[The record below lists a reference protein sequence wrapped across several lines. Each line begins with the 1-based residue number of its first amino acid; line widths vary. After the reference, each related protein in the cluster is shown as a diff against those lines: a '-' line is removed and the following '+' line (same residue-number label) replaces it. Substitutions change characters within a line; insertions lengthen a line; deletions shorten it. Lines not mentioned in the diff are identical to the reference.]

1 MRVQVAPQR
10 DRVGGKFGRDDE
22 GSHAVRFAASGKATA
37 RHLNLRTSQSAAQM
51 GLVSNGR
58 LNVWGKALVCVVTA
72 WALYSVMPD
81 WIRTWPYGA
90 TVSRLPLEVDDSG
103 VVQSVDPSALRPAP
117 TASGR
122 AHARKRAANAPLI
135 AVGDKIGL
143 DRRNCLRDGVTSD
156 VCRDLLA
163 LYGGSGGIQF
173 LTLNHPPVAVYD
185 VNSGQAVLVSPEPS
199 QEPWYTKILL
209 ALDQLGAMAFIGLSA
224 FMVWR
229 KPTPAT
235 AGFFLYSAW
244 FNPGQSYVGY
254 ALIQPYP
261 LLVFAQ
267 ELVQA
272 IVVALG
278 LIGFLVFAVR
288 FPTADRPLNHWELRT
303 LPVVAA
309 LLLLLQLGTFLT
321 PFGARSA
328 EVFANALTVI
338 ETAVSL
344 AVVAILILRGRRMV
358 AHHQPVEWQRTRL
371 VYWVL
376 GFALPPYVL
385 AELIAQAMVPSS
397 WLPASAGDQDA
408 VVYALFI
415 PAALMPFVIYE
426 AARRTRVVDVRFTF
440 ARGTTLA
447 LTGFLWLF
455 VFAFVEVQV
464 ERGMSDTASGIILLI
479 VLAIVTI
486 SFEHIRHGL
495 NWLCD
500 VLFFRTLHRAEE
512 AFKHATA
519 DIDNADG
526 VDALERLIVDR
537 PLTTLQLASAAIFRH
552 DGTTLHR
559 VRESGW
565 PGSSAGDL
573 SFSDPL
579 LAPILKEGKPRR
591 VELPAS
597 RSDFPPGAATPALI
611 VPMCSHKE
619 TYAVALYGGH
629 ALGDALVK
637 EEEELLCSFL
647 AEASTAYREA
657 TLRARIAELEAART

>member
-1 MRVQVAPQR
+1 M
-10 DRVGGKFGRDDE
+10 
-22 GSHAVRFAASGKATA
+22 RFATSGKATA
-37 RHLNLRTSQSAAQM
+37 RYLNLRTSQSAAQM
-51 GLVSNGR
+51 RLVSNGR

-103 VVQSVDPSALRPAP
+103 VVQSVDPKALRLV
-117 TASGR
+117 ASATGH
-122 AHARKRAANAPLI
+122 AHARPRAAGAPLI
-135 AVGDKIGL
+135 AVGDKMGL
-143 DRRNCLRDGVTSD
+143 NKRNCLRDGVTSD

-173 LTLNHPPVAVYD
+173 LTLGHPPITVY
-185 VNSGQAVLVSPEPS
+185 VNGNAVLVSPEPS
-199 QEPWYTKILL
+199 EEPWYTKILL
-209 ALDQLGAMAFIGLSA
+209 AFDQLGAMAFIGLSA

-229 KPTPAT
+229 RPTPAT

-267 ELVQA
+267 ELIQA

-278 LIGFLVFAVR
+278 LIGFLVFALR
-288 FPTADRPLNHWELRT
+288 FPTADGPLARWELRA
-303 LPVVAA
+303 LPLVAA

-321 PFGARSA
+321 PFGARYA
-328 EVFANALTVI
+328 ETFANALTVI
-338 ETAVSL
+338 ETGVSI

-358 AHHQPVEWQRTRL
+358 AHHQPLEWQRTRL

-385 AELIAQAMVPSS
+385 AELIAQAMVPAT

-426 AARRTRVVDVRFTF
+426 AVRRSRVVDVRFTF

-512 AFKHATA
+512 AFKHASA

-537 PLTTLQLASAAIFRH
+537 PLTTLHLASAAIFRH
-552 DGTTLHR
+552 EGATLRR

-565 PGSSAGDL
+565 SGPSAEDI
-573 SFSDPL
+573 SCSDPVL
-579 LAPILKEGKPRR
+579 EPILKAGKPRR
-591 VELPAS
+591 IELPVA
-597 RSDFPPGAATPALI
+597 RPDFPAGAATPALI

-619 TYAVALYGGH
+619 TFAVALYGGH

-637 EEEELLCSFL
+637 EEEELLCGFL
-647 AEASTAYREA
+647 EAASTAYREA
-657 TLRARIAELEAART
+657 TLRARIAELEAAQRVSPTLVAKPT

>member
-1 MRVQVAPQR
+1 MW
-10 DRVGGKFGRDDE
+10 
-22 GSHAVRFAASGKATA
+22 
-37 RHLNLRTSQSAAQM
+37 LL
-51 GLVSNGR
+51 SNGR
-58 LNVWGKALVCVVTA
+58 LNVWGKALICAVTA

-103 VVQSVDPSALRPAP
+103 VVQSVDPKALRLV
-117 TASGR
+117 ASSTGR
-122 AHARKRAANAPLI
+122 VHARPRAAGAPLI

-143 DRRNCLRDGVTSD
+143 NKRNCLRDGITSA

-173 LTLNHPPVAVYD
+173 LTLNHPPVTVYD
-185 VNSGQAVLVSPEPS
+185 VNTNAAVSVLPEPS
-199 QEPWYTKILL
+199 EEPWYTKILL
-209 ALDQLGAMAFIGLSA
+209 AFDQLGAMAFIGLSA

-229 KPTPAT
+229 RPTPAT

-267 ELVQA
+267 ELIQA

-278 LIGFLVFAVR
+278 LIGFLVFALR
-288 FPTADRPLNHWELRT
+288 FPTADGPLARWELRA
-303 LPVVAA
+303 LPLVAV

-321 PFGARSA
+321 PFGARYA
-328 EVFANALTVI
+328 ETFANALTVI
-338 ETAVSL
+338 ETGVSI

-358 AHHQPVEWQRTRL
+358 AHHQPLEWQRTRL

-385 AELIAQAMVPSS
+385 AELIAQAMVPAT

-426 AARRTRVVDVRFTF
+426 AVRRSRVVDVRFTF

-479 VLAIVTI
+479 VLALVTV
-486 SFEHIRHGL
+486 SFEHIRHGM

-512 AFKHATA
+512 AFKHASA

-537 PLTTLQLASAAIFRH
+537 PLATLQLASAAIFRH
-552 DGTTLHR
+552 EGATLRR

-565 PGSSAGDL
+565 NGPSAEDL
-573 SFSDPL
+573 SCSDPVL
-579 LAPILKEGKPRR
+579 EPILKAGKPRR
-591 VELPAS
+591 IELPVA
-597 RSDFPPGAATPALI
+597 RPDFPPGAATPALI

-619 TYAVALYGGH
+619 TFAVALYGGH

-637 EEEELLCSFL
+637 EEEELLCGFL
-647 AEASTAYREA
+647 EAASTAYREA
-657 TLRARIAELEAART
+657 TLRARIAELETAQPVSPALVAKPT